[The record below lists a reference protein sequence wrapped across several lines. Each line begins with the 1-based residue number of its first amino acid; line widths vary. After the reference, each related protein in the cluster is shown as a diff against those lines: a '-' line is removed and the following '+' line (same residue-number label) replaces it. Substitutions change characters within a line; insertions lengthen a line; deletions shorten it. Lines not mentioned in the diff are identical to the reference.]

1 MDKNL
6 LKKIVTFCI
15 LMEGNGGILNKSPY
29 YILEKYSIL
38 DLEFNSDLDD
48 ENIDM
53 ILKSYLDSFNCR
65 KYDSYMDFW
74 KIKDK

>member
-1 MDKNL
+1 
-6 LKKIVTFCI
+6 
-15 LMEGNGGILNKSPY
+15 MEGNGGILNKNPY

-53 ILKSYLDSFNCR
+53 ILKAYLDSFNCR